1 MIVPGISQTLRRY
14 QGNLVMACERLYI
27 LIVKCMKIL
36 INGVNLF
43 SLAGDH
49 GIGEIGLGVH
59 QELMDDA
66 EA

>member
-36 INGVNLF
+36 INGVNVF

-49 GIGEIGLGVH
+49 GISEIGLGVH